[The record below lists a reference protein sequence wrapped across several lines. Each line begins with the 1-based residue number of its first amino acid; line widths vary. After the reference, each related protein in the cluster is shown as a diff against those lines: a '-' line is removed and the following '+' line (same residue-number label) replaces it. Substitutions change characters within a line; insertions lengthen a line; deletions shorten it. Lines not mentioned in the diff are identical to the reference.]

1 MAKKPNYKK
10 MKKQQKQLKQK
21 KKKVARTN
29 KKLLT
34 IVISIIAVAIVGVGG
49 LWFYSEYRGA
59 ERNITAGDNLF
70 AAGKFSDARKQYGRA
85 VSKEPANLPYVQK
98 LQDAV
103 LSIVPV
109 TPTEARTTYDEYVRT
124 LIHEARYNPQ
134 DIDAH
139 LRVAEEMYNAA
150 FLTGADEYWLKLRV
164 VAQTGLDRVSLS
176 NPRRHE
182 LNLYRGLA
190 TLRIDD
196 ATMTDTY
203 DEVGNVR
210 FPGESDFELVLE
222 KDPGNA
228 MAWAALA
235 HGRMAVYYRLND
247 EGKTKQAVRNR
258 VFADETMEQALEV
271 AGDSFEVNAA
281 LLREMLLQRT
291 TLLQEKI
298 ANPNSVTDA
307 QIDLATQKIVEVRD
321 KVIQYYDPA
330 LHHPRAGEVT
340 TLAVNS
346 DDDGKEVAIEIL
358 EKTIAS
364 NPNDFGRTYM
374 LSGLLGRIDKGEEAK
389 ELSLSILDAENQ
401 TTGLHAIELY
411 SLRPIAA
418 QSLIRMAVENSSNAE
433 NESEQDEYIQEAKQ
447 YREILSDLV
456 SGDEMNQ
463 YLLYSDGVIALA
475 QEQYDLAAKKLEQTI
490 SRNPDVDASVYR
502 QAAFALTNTGARGLA
517 IERIQR
523 AIELEPSNLSNYLA
537 KARLEVQLSDH
548 QAAALTLAVL
558 PLETRSR
565 EDVQEVLNLIA
576 MQQTDA
582 SQTSFSDPALRY
594 IAVSEQLSNE
604 KKYDEAVDSLTEA
617 IDLAPAPDWRLFY
630 AMSNIYARM
639 DEREQAVQWLQNA
652 IDIAPNPTA
661 LLPQLH
667 ILQSDNRIE
676 ALISLIE
683 SQDDTE
689 ANKAEELA
697 ISLYELSMNS
707 LGDSNRWMQ
716 IGNVLEGEKS
726 KEMSDQAMEASKQ
739 YQELAESL
747 GADMTRI
754 NLLRFN
760 QEVTDGNFTSAEQYL
775 EELSQSST
783 NQQEVDSA
791 RISLLLAKAS
801 DAKSRGDLAVFN
813 SLTSSANSIAQKMV
827 SESSISDFA
836 WRTLGRVLVEIG
848 EMEEAKNAYAE
859 AYRISPKN
867 KENIRRYVSVLV
879 TQPDEQQRMLRVLR
893 IAREQ
898 YPNDR
903 QLQTAWLEAEGK
915 LGERWKVLVY
925 RMNELVLSPEDRTN
939 ALELAYAL
947 VNLTPDRGLLRDLK
961 GNELY
966 STRVWEQMPTALKQ
980 SALND
985 ARREWDKSVK
995 DILETAGEQ
1004 VDPSIRIAMLHASIH
1019 RDLGQL
1025 EQSSEI
1031 WDRFIANAKGTER
1044 YTNAV
1049 IAAADFLQRAKRI
1062 QQAIQLLENA
1072 RDSQSE
1078 LLEIDGVLGSLYFIL
1093 GEHKLATEYME
1104 QPVKVTKNKILHS
1117 RYIEALAMSGQ
1128 FDKAMDEL
1136 DQYTTT
1142 NSEYAEQML
1151 RSLISRVKSEQMLA
1165 QGDIEGG
1172 KIALQEYR
1180 NSLRAAISA
1189 DSRNP
1194 IPYIRLCRS
1203 LLNEYRLTQDKQLL
1217 QEALQVADE
1226 ASATEQR
1233 SEQFIIV
1240 RADVLQ
1246 ADGQL
1251 PRSID
1256 HLMRYLSENP
1266 DSSNVRTRLIEAY
1279 LDSENIDRALAAA
1292 KDGVAVDL
1300 SDPMWHQRLGDLYIR
1315 ANDDRVEGVKAY
1327 LEAIQRNPT
1336 LTLLMKIDEMTR
1348 TDQELPN
1355 QELLEMAR
1363 GSLSKLHPIA
1373 GAIEAKAL
1381 NNLGRN
1387 RDALIAMEKSWRIF
1401 DQAVNNNWISPQ
1413 STASWFLDLLTLFK
1427 EDPAA
1432 GETFVRALADGPL
1445 TQHQL
1450 AGLAGYYQYAGE
1462 EYVDKA
1468 LAIIDGA
1475 LAMENSDPDARIRLL
1490 MMRGGFLVE
1499 AGRYGESA
1507 DTFKLLAEES
1517 NSPLVQNNLAYVV
1530 GVYQDNPEEGLQIA
1544 KDAAKQSPRN
1554 ASIIDTVSTMHHRL
1568 GEHQKAADSLD
1579 FLLQIDPSNSKAMA
1593 KLSLLYSEELGD
1605 PARGIVF
1612 ADRGRSQN
1620 PRSPEVLDALGWGYY
1635 RMGKIEQAEETIKRS
1650 IRNGDTMEAYLHLA
1664 QIVTENMEFD
1674 EALGHIRMAQE
1685 LAEDPYS
1692 LKRIQAHKDDIR
1704 KKKAEAEK

>member
-10 MKKQQKQLKQK
+10 MKKQQ

-34 IVISIIAVAIVGVGG
+34 IVISIVAVVLFGVGG
-49 LWFYSEYRGA
+49 LWFYAEYRGA

-70 AAGKFSDARKQYGRA
+70 AAGKFSEARKQYGRA
-85 VSKEPANLPYVQK
+85 VSKEPANLKYVQK

-103 LSIVPV
+103 LAITPV
-109 TPTEARTTYDEYVRT
+109 TPTEARTTYDDYVRT
-124 LIHEARYNPQ
+124 LVHEARYNPQ

-150 FLTGADEYWLKLRV
+150 FLTGSDNYWLKLRV
-164 VAQTGLDRVSLS
+164 VAKTGLDRVSLS

-222 KDPGNA
+222 NDPGNA
-228 MAWAALA
+228 MAWATLA

-247 EGKTKQAVRNR
+247 EGKTKQARRNR
-258 VFADETMEQALEV
+258 VFADETMEQALEI
-271 AGDSFEVNAA
+271 AGGSFEVSAS
-281 LLREMLLQRT
+281 LLRERLLQRT
-291 TLLQEKI
+291 ALLQQRV
-298 ANPNSVTDA
+298 ANPNSVTET
-307 QIDLATQKIVEVRD
+307 QIDEATQKIVEVRAMIE
-321 KVIQYYDPA
+321 KSYDPA
-330 LHHPRAGEVT
+330 LHFARAGEITSLVVST
-340 TLAVNS
+340 
-346 DDDGKEVAIEIL
+346 DEDGKEVAIGIL
-358 EKTIAS
+358 QKTIDKH
-364 NPNDFGRTYM
+364 PNDFGSRYI
-374 LSGLLGRIDKGEEAK
+374 LSGLLVQIDKREEARV
-389 ELSLSILDAENQ
+389 LSDSILEAENQ
-401 TTGLHAIELY
+401 TAGLHAIELY

-418 QSLIRMAVENSSNAE
+418 QSLIRMAVENAVN
-433 NESEQDEYIQEAKQ
+433 SEDDTDQEAAIKEADQ
-447 YREILSDLV
+447 YREVLSDLV

-463 YLLYSDGVIALA
+463 YLLYADGIIALA
-475 QEQYDLAAKKLEQTI
+475 KEQYALAAKKLELTI

-502 QAAFALTNTGARGLA
+502 QSAFALSKTDAKGLA
-517 IERIQR
+517 VERLQR
-523 AIELEPSNLSNYLA
+523 AIELEPSNLSYYIA

-548 QAAALTLAVL
+548 QAASTTLSALPTGV
-558 PLETRSR
+558 RSR
-565 EDVQEVLNLIA
+565 DDVQEVLNIIA
-576 MQQTDA
+576 MQQSGAD
-582 SQTSFSDPALRY
+582 QTSFSDPALRY
-594 IAVSEQLSNE
+594 ISLSEQLAKE
-604 KKYDEAVDSLTEA
+604 KKYDEAVTALTEA
-617 IDLAPAPDWRLFY
+617 IDLAPTQDWRLFL
-630 AMSNIYARM
+630 AMSNVFGRM
-639 DEREQAVQWLQNA
+639 DDREQAVEWLQKA
-652 IDIAPNPTA
+652 IDSAPNPTA
-661 LLPQLH
+661 LLPRLH
-667 ILQSDNRIE
+667 ILQSDNRVD
-676 ALISLIE
+676 ALISLVE

-697 ISLYELSMNS
+697 VALYELSMNS
-707 LGDSNRWMQ
+707 LGDSNRWVQ
-716 IGNVLEGEKS
+716 IGNTQEAETA
-726 KEMSDQAMEASKQ
+726 KELSDQAMEASKQ

-754 NLLRFN
+754 VALRFT
-760 QEVTDGNFTSAEQYL
+760 QEVADGNFVVAEQYL
-775 EELSQSST
+775 EELSLSST
-783 NQQEVDSA
+783 KQLEVDSA
-791 RISLLLAKAS
+791 RISLLLAKAI
-801 DAKSRGDLAVFN
+801 DAKSRGELAVFN

-848 EMEEAKNAYAE
+848 EMKEAKNAYAE

-867 KENIRRYVSVLV
+867 KENIRRYISVLI
-879 TQPDEQQRMLRVLR
+879 TQSDEQQRMLRVLR

-915 LGERWKVLVY
+915 IGERWKVLVY
-925 RMNELVLSPEDRTN
+925 RMNGLVLNPEDRTN
-939 ALELAYAL
+939 ALELAFSL
-947 VNLTPDRGLLRDLK
+947 VNLTPNRGLLRDLE

-985 ARREWDKSVK
+985 ARREWDKTVQ
-995 DILETAGEQ
+995 DILDKADEQ

-1031 WDRFIANAKGTER
+1031 WDRFITNAKGTDQ
-1044 YTNAV
+1044 YTKAV
-1049 IAAADFLQRAKRI
+1049 IAAADFLQRSNRI
-1062 QQAIQLLENA
+1062 QQAIQFLENA
-1072 RDSQSE
+1072 REAQSE

-1093 GEHKLATEYME
+1093 GEFKLATEYME
-1104 QPVKVTKNKILHS
+1104 QPVRVTKNQMMHS

-1128 FDKAMDEL
+1128 FDKAMREL
-1136 DQYTTT
+1136 GEYTTT

-1180 NSLRAAISA
+1180 NTLRAAIGA

-1217 QEALQVADE
+1217 QEALQVAEE
-1226 ASATEQR
+1226 ASATEQQ

-1279 LDSENIDRALAAA
+1279 LDSDNVDRALAAA
-1292 KDGVAVDL
+1292 KAGVAVDP
-1300 SDPMWHQRLGDLYIR
+1300 SDPLWHQRLGDLYIR

-1327 LEAIQRNPT
+1327 LEAIQRNPS
-1336 LTLLMKIDEMTR
+1336 LLLLMKIDEMTR
-1348 TDQELPN
+1348 TNQELPN

-1363 GSLSKLHPIA
+1363 GPLSKLHPIA
-1373 GAIEAKAL
+1373 GTIEAKAL
-1381 NNLGRN
+1381 KNLGRN

-1401 DQAVNNNWISPQ
+1401 NQAVTNNWISPQ
-1413 STASWFLDLLTLFK
+1413 STASWFLNLQTLFE

-1432 GETFVRALADGPL
+1432 GETFVRALVNGPM

-1450 AGLAGYYQYAGE
+1450 AGLAGYYQLVGG

-1468 LAIIDGA
+1468 LDIIDNA
-1475 LAMENSDPDARIRLL
+1475 LAMENSDPDARMRLL

-1499 AGRYGESA
+1499 AGRYAESA
-1507 DTFKLLAEES
+1507 ETFSLLAEES

-1530 GVYQDNPEEGLQIA
+1530 GVFQDKPEEGLRIA
-1544 KDAAKQSPRN
+1544 KEAAKQSPRN
-1554 ASIIDTVSTMHHRL
+1554 ASIIDTVSSLYQRL

-1593 KLSLLYSEELGD
+1593 KLSLLYSENLGD

-1612 ADRGRSQN
+1612 AERGRIQN

-1635 RMGKIEQAEETIKRS
+1635 RMGKIEQAEETINRS

-1674 EALGHIRMAQE
+1674 EALGHLRMAQE

-1692 LKRIQAHKDDIR
+1692 LKRIQTHKDDIR
-1704 KKKAEAEK
+1704 KKKAEALK